1 MLLLFVKT
9 KTMNFCKT
17 WQTRPEILL
26 MVMAA
31 AMPIAFWAWVVL
43 LNNFTVEVASFT
55 GKEIG
60 ILQSL
65 REVPGFLSFLVVYLL
80 LIIAEQRLA
89 LLSLFILGVGVAL
102 TGYFPTIIG
111 LYITTVISSIGFHYY
126 EACQQ
131 SLSLQWLDKKTA
143 PERMGLI
150 YSVASVAK
158 FLVLGAIFT
167 VYLLSLPEISWH
179 ALASSSGLATGLNSY
194 QFTYLFTGLVTCGL
208 AVVAYT
214 IFPQFN
220 ETVQQTRRIILRKR
234 YWLYYAL
241 TFISGARRQIF
252 IVFASF
258 LMVEKFGYSLTQITA
273 LFLLNAAFNI
283 FLAPL
288 VGKVISRVG
297 ERAAL
302 VFEYLGLIG
311 VFMAYAFVEDGMFA
325 AALYVIDHM
334 FFAFAIAIKTYFQK
348 IGDPADMA
356 STASVAFTINHI
368 AAVIIPALFG
378 LLWLVSPSA
387 VFLSGAV
394 MAGMSLILS
403 LNVPRNPQAG
413 AEVIFGY
420 RGRIT
425 KAAE

>member
-1 MLLLFVKT
+1 
-9 KTMNFCKT
+9 
-17 WQTRPEILL
+17 
-26 MVMAA
+26 MAA

-126 EACQQ
+126 EACHQ

-179 ALASSSGLATGLNSY
+179 ALASSTGLATGLIVISSRICLLDWY
-194 QFTYLFTGLVTCGL
+194 MWTSLI
-208 AVVAYT
+208 AYT
-214 IFPQFN
+214 LFPQFN

-234 YWLYYAL
+234 YW
-241 TFISGARRQIF
+241 
-252 IVFASF
+252 
-258 LMVEKFGYSLTQITA
+258 
-273 LFLLNAAFNI
+273 
-283 FLAPL
+283 
-288 VGKVISRVG
+288 
-297 ERAAL
+297 
-302 VFEYLGLIG
+302 
-311 VFMAYAFVEDGMFA
+311 
-325 AALYVIDHM
+325 
-334 FFAFAIAIKTYFQK
+334 
-348 IGDPADMA
+348 
-356 STASVAFTINHI
+356 
-368 AAVIIPALFG
+368 
-378 LLWLVSPSA
+378 
-387 VFLSGAV
+387 
-394 MAGMSLILS
+394 
-403 LNVPRNPQAG
+403 
-413 AEVIFGY
+413 
-420 RGRIT
+420 RIML
-425 KAAE
+425 